1 VAQAGVASTA
11 LGAVAVF
18 PIPQSKYNR
27 PQSQIT
33 FRDIP
38 ADQIGPVEVVG
49 SQSGVHSGHILAD
62 SDGQGS
68 SFVPDQPFAAG
79 ETVTVTTHLNVS
91 GSSNGAFS
99 FQIAQ
104 PWGLLPYG
112 KLPLVPAG
120 RNGVQHFRSRPD
132 LQPAAL
138 TVTQNRAPASEGDIF
153 VAPQFGPVQDGPMIL
168 DPHGHLVWFDPFP
181 VSRNTL
187 VTDFRLQELEGQ
199 PVLTWWQGNTNS
211 GHGRGE
217 GVILNRDYHQIA
229 TVKAGNGLDMGLH
242 EFLVTPQGDAYIF
255 APSPVHLPGVH
266 KPTVDSV
273 VQEIDIK
280 TGLVLFE
287 WHALDHI
294 PLGASYV
301 TPRSPGHIFDPYH
314 ANSIALDREGNLL
327 VSMRNTSAVYDID
340 HQTGQVLWTLG
351 GKNSSFRMGPG
362 TSTWGQHDALAQPDG
377 TLTIFDDGAGPPRVH
392 PYSRAIHESVDTTSM
407 TATLLRSYAHAP
419 QLSANFEGSAQLF
432 PDGDTF
438 VDWGQQPYF
447 SEYNAAGRQ
456 ILDAH
461 FDAPSGSY
469 RAYRF
474 PWSAQPPTQ
483 PSLAV
488 SANPDGAAD
497 VYASWNGATD
507 VASWRVLAGATA
519 RALTPV
525 GQAGRNEFETH
536 IQVHSA
542 DPYFAVQALG
552 PTAKVLST
560 SATTAMPPHLAVYG
574 RSAFVPQESG
584 VGGVPVGCFT
594 NHPCHIKTSI
604 WFGRTLI
611 ARTGSEYVAGNSG
624 GLVYFRLSPAGRRL
638 LARAHGRRLT
648 VRVTAQDSSGASATA
663 GLNLVPFYTTGAG
676 PHRSLANARTV
687 RIIGLTDFVS
697 NGWTGG
703 ILSACVSSSP
713 CHLATTLSVG
723 STTIARS
730 RSEFLGANEL
740 GYLMFTLT
748 PAGHA
753 ILAHA
758 PTNQL
763 AAHLVIRAGNTTAT
777 ANIALVQF
785 R

>member
-1 VAQAGVASTA
+1 M
-11 LGAVAVF
+11 AVF
-18 PIPQSKYNR
+18 PIPGSKYNR
-27 PQSQIT
+27 PPTQIT
-33 FRDIP
+33 FRGVP
-38 ADQIGPVEVVG
+38 ADQIGSVEVVG
-49 SQSGVHSGHILAD
+49 SQTGVHSGHIAAD
-62 SDGQGS
+62 SDGEGA
-68 SFVPDQPFAAG
+68 SFVPAQPFAAG
-79 ETVTVTTHLNVS
+79 ETVTVTTHVS
-91 GSSNGAFS
+91 VAGSSNGTFS

-132 LQPAAL
+132 LQPAGV
-138 TVTQNRAPASEGDIF
+138 TVTQDRAPASEGDIF

-168 DPHGHLVWFDPFP
+168 DPHGELVWFDPFP
-181 VSRNTL
+181 VSHNTL
-187 VTDFRLQELEGQ
+187 VTDFRPQQLEGQ

-217 GVILNRDYHQIA
+217 GVILNRNYQEIA

-287 WHALDHI
+287 WHALDHL
-294 PLGASYV
+294 PLSASYV
-301 TPRSPGHIFDPYH
+301 TPGSSGHIFDPYH
-314 ANSIALDREGNLL
+314 ANSIAIDGEGNLL

-351 GKNSSFRMGPG
+351 GKNSSFRMGAG
-362 TSTWGQHDALAQPDG
+362 TSTWGQHDALVQPDG
-377 TLTIFDDGAGPPRVH
+377 TLTIFDDGAGPPKVH
-392 PYSRAIHESVDTTSM
+392 PYSRAIHESIDTTSM
-407 TATLLRSYAHAP
+407 TAKLLRSYAHAP

-461 FDAPSGSY
+461 FNAPSGSY

-474 PWSAQPPTQ
+474 RWSAQPPTQ
-483 PSLAV
+483 ASLAV
-488 SANPDGAAD
+488 SANADGAVD
-497 VYASWNGATD
+497 LFASWNGATD
-507 VASWRVLAGATA
+507 VSSWRVLAGASA

-525 GQAGRNEFETH
+525 GQVQRHGFETH

-542 DPYFAVQALG
+542 TPYFAVQALSATG
-552 PTAKVLST
+552 HVLST
-560 SATTAMPPHLAVYG
+560 SPATVMPPHLAVYG
-574 RSAFVPQESG
+574 RSAFVPRGSG
-584 VGGVPVGCFT
+584 VGGLPVGCFT
-594 NHPCHIKTSI
+594 NHPCHIKTSV
-604 WFGRTLI
+604 WHGRTLI
-611 ARTGSEYVAGNSG
+611 ARTGSEYLGANSG
-624 GLVYFRLSPAGRRL
+624 GLVYFRLSAAGRRL
-638 LARAHGRRLT
+638 LARARGRRLP
-648 VRVTAQDSSGASATA
+648 VRVTAQDSSGASATTS
-663 GLNLVPFYTTGAG
+663 LNLVPFSTTGGG
-676 PHRSLANARTV
+676 PHRSLANSPALRSV
-687 RIIGLTDFVS
+687 GLTDFVS
-697 NGWTGG
+697 NGWVGG
-703 ILSACVSSSP
+703 ILAGCLRSSP
-713 CHLATTLSVG
+713 CHVTTTLSVG
-723 STTIARS
+723 STTIARTG
-730 RSEFLGANEL
+730 SEFLGANEL

-753 ILAHA
+753 MLAQA

-763 AAHLVIRAGNTTAT
+763 AAYLVMRAGNATAT
-777 ANIALVQF
+777 AKIALVQF